1 MAFVKSIAVL
11 ILLLLVAT
19 PCFSSSEELI
29 TREQHNQTLFN
40 FNILNMDRDTSVFLH
55 SLRVLRQEN
64 AGTEVANFMEY
75 QLDEIVCAAD
85 KFMGEM
91 NPYQKKLTLKFL
103 KNIKEYR
110 AKYPRSKIIR
120 VDPTKFSNYFEP
132 FNESYAERAD
142 RILATLN

>member
-1 MAFVKSIAVL
+1 MVFIKSIAVL
-11 ILLLLVAT
+11 ILLLLAAN

-29 TREQHNQTLFN
+29 TKEQHNQTLFN
-40 FNILNMDRDTSVFLH
+40 FNILNMDRDASVFLH
-55 SLRVLRQEN
+55 SLKVLRQEI

-85 KFMGEM
+85 KFMEEM
-91 NPYQKKLTLKFL
+91 NPHQKKLTLNFL
-103 KNIKEYR
+103 KDIKEYR
-110 AKYPRSKIIR
+110 AKYPRSKNIR
-120 VDPTKFSNYFEP
+120 VDPTKFSNHFEP